1 MDSMLLVY
9 GFAVWFLFML
19 TAIVNGV
26 FRVARLEPTM
36 GEYKAHIVSTLLLC
50 LALLIEIS
58 IFLDAVGDYSRS
70 SFIALGVM
78 WTLLTLVFEFG
89 FGRAVGQSWATLLQ
103 NYDLAHGRIWPLV
116 LLVLLLT
123 PPLAGLVNRL

>member
-9 GFAVWFLFML
+9 GLVAWFLFML

-26 FRVARLEPTM
+26 LRVSRLEPTM
-36 GEYKAHIVSTLLLC
+36 GEYQAHVVSTLLLC

-58 IFLDAVGDYSRS
+58 IFLDTVGDRS
-70 SFIALGVM
+70 QSSLIALGVM

-103 NYDLAHGRIWPLV
+103 NYDLPHGRIWPLV

-123 PPLAGLVNRL
+123 PPLAG